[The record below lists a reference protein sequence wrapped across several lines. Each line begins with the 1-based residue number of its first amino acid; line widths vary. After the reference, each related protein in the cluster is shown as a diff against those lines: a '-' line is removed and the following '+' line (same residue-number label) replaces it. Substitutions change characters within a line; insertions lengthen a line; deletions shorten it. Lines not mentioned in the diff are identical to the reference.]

1 MAPSERP
8 EALIEAA
15 RAGWCHD
22 RRALEVLFERCR
34 DRFLDAI
41 RARGRSLAAGQEPED
56 VLQETFL
63 RATESIARFEDR
75 GEESFLRW
83 LHGIARNVEL
93 EGARRPRETL
103 SLEAAE
109 RAESQDPSPSRG
121 LRREERR
128 ERLER
133 AIASL
138 PDHYR
143 EVVRLARIEGLKVR
157 EVAARLGKSPD
168 ATKHILARALRLLRG
183 RMGDTDS
190 LGLPEERGEAPE
202 GRHGD

>member
-1 MAPSERP
+1 MTQSKRP

-15 RAGWCHD
+15 RAGD
-22 RRALEVLFERCR
+22 RRALETLFERCR
-34 DRFLDAI
+34 DRLLDAI
-41 RARGRSLAAGQEPED
+41 RTRRRSLVGGQEPED
-56 VLQETFL
+56 VRQETFL
-63 RATESIARFEDR
+63 RATESIARFENR
-75 GEESFLRW
+75 GEESLLRW

-93 EGARRPRETL
+93 EGVRQARETL

-109 RAESQDPSPSRG
+109 RLESQDPSPSRG

-157 EVAARLGKSPD
+157 EVAARLGESPD
-168 ATKHILARALRLLRG
+168 ATTHILARALRLLRG
-183 RMGDTDS
+183 SMGDTDS
-190 LGLPEERGEAPE
+190 LGLPEERGEAPD
-202 GRHGD
+202 GRHDE